1 MGRDGRTRRRAAIGT
16 ALLASLAILVVVG
29 VQSGSQ
35 RTARA
40 RADAALPKAQ
50 AATLHALG
58 DLAPGMALGPYQ
70 VREVSEPVE
79 GAVLVRASSLS
90 GEVTYEVRPFS
101 DRPLPAARTT
111 LYAVYYRGTDGG
123 ADVLAGAGALAAVLE
138 RASATAPL
146 PGLAPYPTVFT
157 SL

>member
-1 MGRDGRTRRRAAIGT
+1 MARDGRTGRRAAIGT
-16 ALLASLAILVVVG
+16 ALVASIAILAVVG

-50 AATLHALG
+50 ATTLHALG
-58 DLAPGMALGPYQ
+58 DLATGMPLGPYR
-70 VREVSEPVE
+70 VREVSDPVE
-79 GAVLVRASSLS
+79 GAVLVRASSPS
-90 GEVTYEVRPFS
+90 GEVTYEVRLFS
-101 DRPLPAARTT
+101 DRPLPAARTA

-123 ADVLAGAGALAAVLE
+123 ADVLEGAAALAEALE
-138 RASATAPL
+138 RAPTTAPL
-146 PGLAPYPTVFT
+146 PGLTPYPTVFT